1 MLVYS
6 YLFPVLNTGKY
17 QHIFIYHIVTIL
29 ECNRV
34 AFKVN
39 RNANQLNIHILMI
52 YIKHIDYIIIYLP
65 YEHYLFE
72 NRMKNLFIKIKMS
85 HFFITFCDPCYSLF
99 IAILKS
105 QMTQFSYTY
114 TDQFRIM
121 RMVCYLIPNK
131 ICIL

>member
-1 MLVYS
+1 M
-6 YLFPVLNTGKY
+6 
-17 QHIFIYHIVTIL
+17 H
-29 ECNRV
+29 
-34 AFKVN
+34 
-39 RNANQLNIHILMI
+39 NQLNIHILMI

-121 RMVCYLIPNK
+121 RTLVLSRTRETPWLSHHFELTSSFIVKHY
-131 ICIL
+131 